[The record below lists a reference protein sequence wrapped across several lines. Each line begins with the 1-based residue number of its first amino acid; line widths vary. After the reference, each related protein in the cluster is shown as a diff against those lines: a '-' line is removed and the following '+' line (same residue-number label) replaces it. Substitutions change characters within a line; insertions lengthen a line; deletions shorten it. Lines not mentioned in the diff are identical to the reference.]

1 MANIEP
7 ELEVLEK
14 KKIDEMRTIK
24 DILSGGKIE
33 DIKEFIAT
41 KNLHNPNI
49 FNVKDI
55 IGLLKNENYYKII
68 ISGLRSRGFYD
79 KRVWKYS
86 LMHGDIVGFRDYLND
101 SDVTSLLKKLVIYL
115 KNDLIE
121 INDF

>member
-7 ELEVLEK
+7 ELQVLEK

-33 DIKEFIAT
+33 DIKEFIST

-49 FNVKDI
+49 FNVGDI

-68 ISGLRSRGFYD
+68 ISGLR
-79 KRVWKYS
+79 
-86 LMHGDIVGFRDYLND
+86 
-101 SDVTSLLKKLVIYL
+101 
-115 KNDLIE
+115 
-121 INDF
+121 